1 MVSCLTF
8 VTNMPRWVALFHSC
22 LTAFYD
28 FSFKKP
34 PIKFTLGI
42 IIPLLIFLCPVCISL
57 LSFHSF
63 TAFLF
68 WPKLWLME
76 LCFTYRKW
84 IFSKNEVLYNISFSD
99 FCNLLQIM
107 LCICDNFQ
115 HSFFLFCWIC
125 FLSMKNGRHLQIFI
139 IPQSV
144 LFLALILGI
153 MGTAFYFP
161 LED

>member
-8 VTNMPRWVALFHSC
+8 VTNLPRWVTLCHSC

-28 FSFKKP
+28 FSFKEP
-34 PIKFTLGI
+34 PITFTLGI

-63 TAFLF
+63 TAFFFF

-84 IFSKNEVLYNISFSD
+84 IFSKNEVLYDISFSD

-107 LCICDNFQ
+107 FWICDNFQ
-115 HSFFLFCWIC
+115 HSFSFFVEFAFFQWKMVDIYKFSLFH
-125 FLSMKNGRHLQIFI
+125 S
-139 IPQSV
+139 
-144 LFLALILGI
+144 LF
-153 MGTAFYFP
+153 YSWH
-161 LED
+161 